1 MFWFLIAAAG
11 PSKARL
17 RHAIL
22 LPLRSNGVVGGHLP
36 LYLLAY
42 LVMADLHRRF
52 LDKLDVFEALA
63 VVLADDRRDTRD
75 LVPLWR
81 LVDLVVVFILDAH
94 LIAERGQWW
103 PARR

>member
-1 MFWFLIAAAG
+1 MLWLLIAGAG
-11 PSKARL
+11 PSRARL

-22 LPLRSNGVVGGHLP
+22 LPIRSNGVVGGRLP

-42 LVMADLHRRF
+42 IVMADLHRRF
-52 LDKLDVFEALA
+52 LDKLYIFEAPA

-75 LVPLWR
+75 LVSLWR
-81 LVDLVVVFILDAH
+81 LADLVVVFILDAH

-103 PARR
+103 SARR